1 MEALQARLL
10 SLQDAQL
17 ITEEELYALEDRC
30 ADCIEVMATE
40 AATHPAVDRVV
51 KMVQLSER
59 MKVDES
65 FARQLR
71 RKHVELE

>member
-1 MEALQARLL
+1 MGDVIHTLPALTDAAAALPGLRVDWVVEAPF
-10 SLQDAQL
+10 
-17 ITEEELYALEDRC
+17 
-30 ADCIEVMATE
+30 ADLAGR
-40 AATHPAVDRVV
+40 HPAVDRVV
-51 KMVQLSER
+51 KMVLLSER

>member
-1 MEALQARLL
+1 
-10 SLQDAQL
+10 
-17 ITEEELYALEDRC
+17 
-30 ADCIEVMATE
+30 MATE

-51 KMVQLSER
+51 KMVLLSER